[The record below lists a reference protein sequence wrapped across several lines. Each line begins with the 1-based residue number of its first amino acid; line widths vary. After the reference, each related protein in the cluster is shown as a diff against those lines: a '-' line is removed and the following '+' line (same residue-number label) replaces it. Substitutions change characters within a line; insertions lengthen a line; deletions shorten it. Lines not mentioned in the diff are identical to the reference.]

1 MNKTLHIKIG
11 LVFEFTMIK
20 RQYWSTEM
28 TEKESGCWVGGC
40 RAQLVTF
47 EGHFINQTPAEVHR
61 PISLRWW
68 RYTYPLVLSTQPV
81 SRSPAWAVGLICQFT
96 VHDIPENC
104 WLSLLMLLSIKE
116 NPEKYGCSG
125 TSTLFSQPCSRKGH
139 TGQRSGVDNCGQNL
153 VCLPQPTLLGSMCH
167 SLVLPVSTCF
177 YLRCGTRIC
186 DLNVWDHHFK
196 SHVSLLRARDRC
208 QGCCLVVSN
217 IKADSDYER
226 NSSSAGSWFVKR
238 ETLGNHLVYI
248 FFCRPVSSHSHL
260 TFLPQW
266 HSSPTPGSKGEHLL
280 PSLSARLERCIK
292 AGKRREIQ
300 LF

>member
-1 MNKTLHIKIG
+1 
-11 LVFEFTMIK
+11 
-20 RQYWSTEM
+20 
-28 TEKESGCWVGGC
+28 
-40 RAQLVTF
+40 
-47 EGHFINQTPAEVHR
+47 
-61 PISLRWW
+61 
-68 RYTYPLVLSTQPV
+68 
-81 SRSPAWAVGLICQFT
+81 
-96 VHDIPENC
+96 
-104 WLSLLMLLSIKE
+104 MLLSIKE

-125 TSTLFSQPCSRKGH
+125 ISTLFSQPCSRKGH

-153 VCLPQPTLLGSMCH
+153 VCLPQPTLPGSMCH
-167 SLVLPVSTCF
+167 RLVLPVFTSF

-186 DLNVWDHHFK
+186 DLNVWAHHFK

-226 NSSSAGSWFVKR
+226 NSSSAGSWFVKH
-238 ETLGNHLVYI
+238 ETLGNHLVHI
-248 FFCRPVSSHSHL
+248 FFCRHVSSHSHL

-266 HSSPTPGSKGEHLL
+266 HSSPQWTCLRWESMPGSKREHSL
-280 PSLSARLERCIK
+280 PSLSARLESCIK